1 MKTKQQISN
10 TQNDKVK
17 TTDKNNQTE
26 KNRPQNP
33 LTLESIDTLSEI
45 NTILENS
52 TSVLLGSSFYTLVWP
67 SIFTKW
73 INTYN
78 QRRHRWSTT
87 KNEK

>member
-1 MKTKQQISN
+1 MKTKEQISN

-33 LTLESIDTLSEI
+33 LTLELIDTLSEI
-45 NTILENS
+45 NTTLENS

-67 SIFTKW
+67 TIFTKW
-73 INTYN
+73 INNLQPKKTQMKHN
-78 QRRHRWSTT
+78 
-87 KNEK
+87 